1 MTLHPFHG
9 KSMDIN
15 FFGVKILDTK
25 SILENEI
32 CEALLIIL
40 RMKETDADFTVSGR
54 QLPLNVLYNS
64 LWRFSVKT
72 SLQPPPGPKAS
83 SYALKYE

>member
-1 MTLHPFHG
+1 MLSIQITACIWEFQRG
-9 KSMDIN
+9 GGDIAPLPWTEYGHYI

-40 RMKETDADFTVSGR
+40 RMKEIDADFTVSGR
-54 QLPLNVLYNS
+54 QLPLKVL
-64 LWRFSVKT
+64 LRTLGF
-72 SLQPPPGPKAS
+72 L
-83 SYALKYE
+83 

>member
-9 KSMDIN
+9 QSMDIIF
-15 FFGVKILDTK
+15 FFGVKILDRK

-40 RMKETDADFTVSGR
+40 RMKEIDADFTVSGR
-54 QLPLNVLYNS
+54 QHH
-64 LWRFSVKT
+64 
-72 SLQPPPGPKAS
+72 
-83 SYALKYE
+83 